1 MDADLLDDDPD
12 GAGIFEAITT
22 GHAMARPST
31 RRH

>member
-1 MDADLLDDDPD
+1 MDADLLDDPD
-12 GAGIFEAITT
+12 SAGIFEAITT